1 MSELVTVGGVAVARA
16 AVAIELSEADRVE
29 LERQVQAGG
38 TPQRQVLRALIVLLA
53 ADGASNAAI
62 AVELGICVDTARK
75 WRARFAAKG
84 LKGLVDAP
92 RSGRPP
98 VYTSADRA
106 RVTAWACSL
115 PVERDV
121 PLSRWSTGEL
131 ARQLLTDGVAVS
143 VSTVRRWLADD
154 ALKPW
159 RHQSWIFMRD
169 PDFESKAARVLDLYA
184 RTWQDTPLGA
194 DEYVI
199 SADEKPSIQARG
211 RCHPTTPAGPGQAMR
226 VNHDYRRG
234 GALAYLAAYDVHQ
247 ATVFG
252 RCEQSTGIDPFTRL
266 VDQVMSVE
274 PYASAARVFWIVDNG
289 SSHRGQAAIDRLAQR
304 YPNAV
309 MVHTPKHA
317 SWLNQVEIYFSIVQ
331 RKVLTPNDFPDLA
344 AVEQR
349 LAMFEERYR
358 AAASPFNWR
367 YTATDLRRQLSRI
380 DDYESAIAD
389 RLAA

>member
-1 MSELVTVGGVAVARA
+1 MTTTALTITLADSDRA
-16 AVAIELSEADRVE
+16 E
-29 LERQVQAGG
+29 LERQVRAGA
-38 TPQRQVLRALIVLLA
+38 TPQKVVLRAVIVLLA

-62 AVELGICVDTARK
+62 AGELGICVDTARK

-84 LKGLVDAP
+84 LKGLLDAP

-98 VYTSADRA
+98 VYTPADRA

-115 PVERDV
+115 PAERDV

-131 ARQLLTDGVAVS
+131 ARQLLTDGVTVS

-159 RHQSWIFMRD
+159 RHRSWIFMRA

-199 SADEKPSIQARG
+199 SADEKPSIQARV
-211 RCHPTTPAGPGQAMR
+211 RCHPTTPAGQGQAMR

-289 SSHRGQAAIDRLAQR
+289 SSHRGQAAIDRLTRR

-309 MVHTPKHA
+309 MVHTPVHA

-344 AVEQR
+344 AVERR
-349 LAMFEERYR
+349 LAAFEDRYH
-358 AAASPFNWR
+358 ATATPFNWR
-367 YTATDLRRQLSRI
+367 YTATDLRRQLSRL
-380 DDYESAIAD
+380 DDHETTLPAQ
-389 RLAA
+389 LAA